1 MTLLEPR
8 SETGSAPVKASY
20 RELFTNRRVATILF
34 LGFSSG
40 LPLAL
45 TRNTLQAWFT
55 VAGVSIVAIGALTL
69 VAQPYVWKFLW
80 APLMDR
86 YVPPFLGRRRGWML
100 VTQIG
105 LLVAIGAMAFTSP
118 TSTPGVLGAL
128 ALAVAFLSA
137 SQDISFNA
145 YMTDVLAPRE
155 RGIGAAVSVG
165 GYRVAMLVSGGVA
178 LIIADHYGW
187 RISYLIM
194 AALMGVGI
202 CATLAS
208 PAPKFEPAPPR
219 NLRAAVIEPFGE
231 FISRPGAIAMLALV
245 ILYKMGDAFA
255 GSLTIPFLLRGA
267 GFSLTDVG
275 GLYKIV
281 GISATLFGVFFG
293 GSLLAALGLF
303 RSLLVFGLL
312 QAVSILGFMALAIIG
327 KNYPVMIAAIAFE
340 NIAWGMGTA
349 AFLALLMALC
359 DRRYTATQF
368 ALLTALDS
376 LGRVFAGPAAG
387 YVAAAVGW
395 AGFFFISVLVAL
407 PGLVILWLLRG
418 RVHAAERLSAEPDG
432 AAA

>member
-1 MTLLEPR
+1 MKQLEPAAAADR
-8 SETGSAPVKASY
+8 LNY
-20 RELFTNRRVATILF
+20 RQLFTNRRVAVTLF

-55 VAGVSIVAIGALTL
+55 VSGISIVTIGALTL
-69 VAQPYVWKFLW
+69 VAQPYVWKFVW

-100 VTQIG
+100 VTQVG
-105 LLVAIGAMAFTSP
+105 LLLAIGAMAFMHPAT
-118 TSTPGVLGAL
+118 TPGWLSVLAFV
-128 ALAVAFLSA
+128 VAFLSA

-165 GYRVAMLVSGGVA
+165 GYRIAMLISGGVA
-178 LIIADHYGW
+178 LILADHYGW
-187 RISYLIM
+187 RVSYLIM

-208 PAPKFEPAPPR
+208 PTPQAEPAPPR
-219 NLRAAVIEPFGE
+219 NLRAAVVEPFTQFMG
-231 FISRPGAIAMLALV
+231 RPGAIALLALV
-245 ILYKMGDAFA
+245 ILYKLGDAFA
-255 GSLTIPFLLRGA
+255 GSLTVPFLLRGV

-275 GLYKIV
+275 GLYKVV
-281 GISATLFGVFFG
+281 GISATLVGVFFG
-293 GSLLAALGLF
+293 GGLLAKLGLF
-303 RSLLVFGLL
+303 RSLMLFGIL
-312 QAVSILGFMALAIIG
+312 QAVSILTFMALAVIG
-327 KNYPVMIAAIAFE
+327 KNFPVMIAAIAVE

-349 AFLALLMALC
+349 AFLAFLMALC
-359 DRRYTATQF
+359 DHRYTATQF

-387 YVAAAVGW
+387 YVQSAVGW
-395 AGFFFISVLVAL
+395 PGFFFVSFLVAL
-407 PGLVILWLLRG
+407 PGLFILWMLRH
-418 RVHAAERLSAEPDG
+418 RVAAAEVAPSMQTA
-432 AAA
+432 